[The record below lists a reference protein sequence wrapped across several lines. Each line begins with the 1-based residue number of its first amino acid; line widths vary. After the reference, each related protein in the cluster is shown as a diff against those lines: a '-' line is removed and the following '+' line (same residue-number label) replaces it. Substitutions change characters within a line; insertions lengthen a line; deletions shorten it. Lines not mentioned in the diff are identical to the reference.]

1 MTKKGQRRIWPIGI
15 LLLVG
20 ALVTPAMLPAE
31 TAEMDP
37 GWRIRFYAASIDFDN
52 SNGYGHGSRPG
63 YDIDVGFGLGFNAE
77 YRISPRLG
85 LDLGILGGAAVDV
98 AWNSYEANDWV
109 WAAYD
114 TLSFTPLSVGL
125 DVHLTPRKN
134 VDLYVCPMLA
144 WVHYGGLVVH
154 SGRDWTA
161 TTIDFDQDLG
171 VGLGLGLG
179 VPFSERERWFFN
191 ANLTYFESS
200 LESDSVI
207 GSRMAGDHDAT
218 ILGLGLGYRFKG
230 RQRVAAQG
238 RQGSAISP

>member
-1 MTKKGQRRIWPIGI
+1 MTKNGQRQIWPFGV

-20 ALVTPAMLPAE
+20 ALVAPAVLPAA
-31 TAEMDP
+31 TAEIDP

-52 SNGYGHGSRPG
+52 TNGYGHGSRPG

-77 YRISPRLG
+77 YRFSRRLG
-85 LDLGILGGAAVDV
+85 LDVGILGGAAVDV
-98 AWNSYEANDWV
+98 AWNSYEADDWV
-109 WAAYD
+109 WASYD
-114 TLSFTPLSVGL
+114 ALSFTPLSVGL
-125 DVHLTPRKN
+125 DVHLTPGKN

-154 SGRDWTA
+154 SGTDWTA
-161 TTIDFDQDLG
+161 TTVDFDQDLG
-171 VGLGLGLG
+171 IGVGLGLG
-179 VPFSERERWFFN
+179 VPLSDRERWFFN
-191 ANLTYFESS
+191 ANLTYLESG

-230 RQRVAAQG
+230 RQRGEAVEN
-238 RQGSAISP
+238 QGSAVSP